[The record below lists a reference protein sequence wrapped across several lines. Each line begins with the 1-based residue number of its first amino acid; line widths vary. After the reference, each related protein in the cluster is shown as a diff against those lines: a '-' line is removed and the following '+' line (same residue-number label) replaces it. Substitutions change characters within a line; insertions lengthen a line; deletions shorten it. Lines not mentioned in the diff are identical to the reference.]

1 MIKKEF
7 LSFFYLLFLIP
18 SIDSSCRE
26 TMLYTHHSET
36 EHYIPAPD
44 TIYQTDTVYQHIIV
58 YDTLYYED
66 SPQQTDTTAISDTI
80 IELTDSAVIIKNRLR
95 LNLKQKKTI
104 YLNQELKFIANP
116 ERAFEEMPKPKKNKK
131 TAAFTPIENSEQKD
145 KKQFRDND
153 AETGEN
159 KALIN
164 LEPVTYYLRDTIYF
178 TDTIVTR
185 EMEYDTVFF
194 TNSSNADTT
203 ITTYTEFEK
212 MGKLVMAI
220 ETVKFTVS
228 RKESI
233 FMEKNTRAIYKPPSN
248 NPVDQ
253 PNKKNRTTIRHQS
266 SANKRWRRE
275 SRYAAREFPE
285 KNIDYSTQVNGSLT
299 VFKPEISFRYND
311 IESEEYAKYLNDNT
325 NSGNSFGGS
334 LSYTYFRDR
343 YGWET
348 GVGFAKQKYS
358 IDHSYS
364 ATQIDST
371 LLWEYFETSFYEYD
385 TTWYMNF
392 DHFLETG
399 EVVLIPHVDSSLVQ
413 VTDSIRKT
421 DYDTSYVSKRA
432 KYNYSYSFLEIPVI
446 GRLKLFDGKV
456 SGQLA
461 IGVIPSFLISKN
473 GMLPDKETSTPVKAS
488 EMKYDVGFCL
498 SGYGAISL
506 LYRFNTKCSF
516 FIEPYYMHNLY
527 SSIKNDDFRV
537 KTNSFGARFGLSYM
551 LFSSKNNKIR

>member
-1 MIKKEF
+1 MIKKEIPGIFCF
-7 LSFFYLLFLIP
+7 LLLITAVYANCTP
-18 SIDSSCRE
+18 AMVYAPCRE
-26 TMLYTHHSET
+26 SGIYL
-36 EHYIPAPD
+36 PATD
-44 TIYQTDTVYQHIIV
+44 TIYQTDTVYQYVIV
-58 YDTLYYED
+58 YDTLYYDD
-66 SPQQTDTTAISDTI
+66 SPQESDTTTITDTIVEQTDT
-80 IELTDSAVIIKNRLR
+80 AVIIRNNLK
-95 LNLKQKKTI
+95 LNVKQKKTV
-104 YLNQELKFIANP
+104 YLNQDLKFIGNP
-116 ERAFEEMPKPKKNKK
+116 EREFEEIPGPEKNKK
-131 TAAFTPIENSEQKD
+131 NAPLTPVEKSGQRS
-145 KKQFRDND
+145 KKRNQEKEVPD
-153 AETGEN
+153 ET
-159 KALIN
+159 KKLIS
-164 LEPVTYYLRDTIYF
+164 LEPITYLLRDTLFFY
-178 TDTIVTR
+178 DTIITR
-185 EMEYDTVFF
+185 EMLFDTVFF
-194 TNSSNADTT
+194 TNSSHADTT
-203 ITTYTEFEK
+203 ITKYTEFEK

-233 FMEKNTRAIYKPPSN
+233 FMEKNTRADYKPPSN

-253 PNKKNRTTIRHQS
+253 PNKKSRTTIRHQS
-266 SANKRWRRE
+266 SANNRWRRE
-275 SRYAAREFPE
+275 SRYAAREFSE
-285 KNIDYSTQVNGSLT
+285 KNFDYSTQVNGSLT
-299 VFKPEISFRYND
+299 VIKPEIFFKHND

-325 NSGNSFGGS
+325 NSGNSFGAS

-348 GVGFAKQKYS
+348 GVGFAKHKYS
-358 IDHSYS
+358 IDHSYT

-371 LLWEYFETSFYEYD
+371 LLWEYFETSVYEYD

-399 EVVLIPHVDSSLVQ
+399 EIVLIPHVDSLLVQ
-413 VTDSIRKT
+413 VTDSIRKA
-421 DYDTSYVSKRA
+421 DYDTSYISKRA

-516 FIEPYYMHNLY
+516 FVEPYYMHNLY
-527 SSIKNDDFRV
+527 SSMKNNDFKV
-537 KTNSFGARFGLSYM
+537 KTHSFGARFGLSYM